1 MKKLKIIFIL
11 VFILS
16 ILLCNNFV
24 YAEEQFHEIKDFY
37 IGEIETD
44 ETIKV
49 KENIFPIRVKT
60 PNNKVETDWFNT
72 IDDKALNYD
81 EILYQVIALDFE
93 QAEQII
99 GFRAKAEEE
108 LNEELEYIYEQKVL
122 AQRENPTVTIEEVNN
137 LIDTYNKNCT
147 EKIKEIEEKNP
158 KYSESNWKKLQNGNR
173 MVFTDTT
180 GKTAYLFIYAKVT
193 DSDFEE
199 EKTKYIFTEYDLN
212 YQYFKQQENGG
223 TFNDISNTT
232 DNGKQ
237 EQQSQQDEE
246 QNPTQNNNKNN
257 DKTVAPTKLP
267 KARFNKYYNT
277 NNNICTDI
285 KYNFL

>member
-1 MKKLKIIFIL
+1 M
-11 VFILS
+11 
-16 ILLCNNFV
+16 
-24 YAEEQFHEIKDFY
+24 
-37 IGEIETD
+37 
-44 ETIKV
+44 
-49 KENIFPIRVKT
+49 
-60 PNNKVETDWFNT
+60 
-72 IDDKALNYD
+72 
-81 EILYQVIALDFE
+81 DFE

-108 LNEELEYIYEQKVL
+108 LNKELEYIYEQKVL

-257 DKTVAPTKLP
+257 DKTVAPNKLP
-267 KARFNKYYNT
+267 KARIIKYYNT
-277 NNNICTDI
+277 TNNICTNI
-285 KYNFL
+285 KCNFL